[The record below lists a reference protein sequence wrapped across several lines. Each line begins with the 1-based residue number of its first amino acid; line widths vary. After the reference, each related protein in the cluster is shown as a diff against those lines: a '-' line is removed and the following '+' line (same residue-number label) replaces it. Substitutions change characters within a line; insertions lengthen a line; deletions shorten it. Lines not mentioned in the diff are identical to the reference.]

1 MGYQKG
7 AGQEGYVMASLN
19 RRKSSNGVRK
29 QSGKNRLD
37 VRKVTC
43 EEVMKKPRAVRYTAS
58 MADVLEAMTMKELD
72 HLFIVNRD
80 GVPMGRIHAID
91 VLKLISRK
99 TVNRSIA
106 WMHGIEAKQLVNL
119 PPLTVR
125 LETPLLKAGALMLT
139 HDLNQIAVVN
149 DDGVLAGVISHSTIA
164 RHLPKFVL

>member
-1 MGYQKG
+1 
-7 AGQEGYVMASLN
+7 MASLN
-19 RRKSSNGVRK
+19 RRKSSNSVRK

-37 VRKVTC
+37 VRRLTC
-43 EEVMKKPRAVRYTAS
+43 EEVMQKPRAVRSTAS

-125 LETPLLKAGALMLT
+125 LETPLLKAG
-139 HDLNQIAVVN
+139 
-149 DDGVLAGVISHSTIA
+149 
-164 RHLPKFVL
+164 

>member
-1 MGYQKG
+1 
-7 AGQEGYVMASLN
+7 MASLN
-19 RRKSSNGVRK
+19 RRKTSNSVRK

-37 VRKVTC
+37 VRRLTC
-43 EEVMKKPRAVRYTAS
+43 EEVMQKPRAVRSTAS

-106 WMHGIEAKQLVNL
+106 WMHGIEAKQLVNI
-119 PPLTVR
+119 PV
-125 LETPLLKAGALMLT
+125 
-139 HDLNQIAVVN
+139 NQIRFKY
-149 DDGVLAGVISHSTIA
+149 DPTDGAKERRSQVDQAILCPACGVALGIPSQRPIKVTCPQCLHEEA
-164 RHLPKFVL
+164 LFQ

>member
-1 MGYQKG
+1 MGYLKG
-7 AGQEGYVMASLN
+7 AGQEVSLMASLN
-19 RRKSSNGVRK
+19 RRKSSNSVRK

-37 VRKVTC
+37 VRRVTC
-43 EEVMKKPRAVRYTAS
+43 EEVMQKPRAVRSSAS

-106 WMHGIEAKQLVNL
+106 WMHGIEAKQLINL
-119 PPLTVR
+119 PPMTVR
-125 LETPLLKAGALMLT
+125 LETPLMKAGALMLT
-139 HDLNQIAVVN
+139 HDLSLIH
-149 DDGVLAGVISHSTIA
+149 I
-164 RHLPKFVL
+164 